1 MKVGDI
7 SSYEMQRL
15 LEFAEKD
22 ERFGVAFRGALSQ
35 VKHSIHLESL
45 GFCVSESQ
53 SDNLGA
59 PDFILSGQYTIEHKR
74 SRSDTHADGSLKA
87 EFQKSRGKV
96 PSRLYDSSFSH
107 IVSADVSEHTGIK
120 NDYRYA
126 LTKNLRRHHI
136 YTDKIA
142 SMQKI
147 DGNWTRDLK
156 SLIEVLSES
165 R

>member
-1 MKVGDI
+1 MKVNDI
-7 SSYEMQRL
+7 SDYEMQKL
-15 LEFAEKD
+15 LDFAEKD

-35 VKHSIHLESL
+35 IRHSIYLESL

-59 PDFILSGQYTIEHKR
+59 PDFIIGGQYTLEHKR
-74 SRSDTHADGSLKA
+74 SRNDTYSDGSLKA

-96 PSRLYDSSFSH
+96 PNRLYDSSFSD

-120 NDYRYA
+120 DDYRYA
-126 LTKNLRRHHI
+126 LTKDLRRHHT
-136 YTDKIA
+136 YTNKIA

-147 DGNWTRDLK
+147 DENWTDDLR
-156 SLIEVLSES
+156 SLIGTISES

>member
-7 SSYEMQRL
+7 SNHEMQKL

-35 VKHSIHLESL
+35 IRHCIHLESL
-45 GFCVSESQ
+45 GFCVRESQ
-53 SDNLGA
+53 SDNFGA
-59 PDFILSGQYTIEHKR
+59 PDFIIEGKCTLEHKR
-74 SRSDTHADGSLKA
+74 ARNDTYSDGSMKA

-96 PSRLYDSSFSH
+96 PSRLYDSCFSD
-107 IVSADVSEHTGIK
+107 IVSVDISEHTGVK
-120 NDYRYA
+120 DDYRYA
-126 LTKNLRRHHI
+126 ITENLRKHHI

-147 DGNWTRDLK
+147 DKNWTDDLK
-156 SLIEVLSES
+156 SLIGVISES